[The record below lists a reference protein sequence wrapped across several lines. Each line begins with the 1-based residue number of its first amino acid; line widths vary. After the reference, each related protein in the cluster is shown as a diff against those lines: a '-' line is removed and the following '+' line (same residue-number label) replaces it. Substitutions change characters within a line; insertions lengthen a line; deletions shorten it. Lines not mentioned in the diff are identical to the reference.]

1 MANLTIMTGEQAGT
15 TFEIASRPLSIG
27 RDSSRDIQIMDM
39 KASRKHGVVRFA
51 DPDYVI
57 SPLKTINPILVNGD
71 PIGEQTPL
79 KEGDEVTVGNTLLRF
94 SMQGADGYT
103 NAVNHLKDNSP
114 RARDANT
121 MM

>member
-1 MANLTIMTGEQAGT
+1 MANLTIMIGEQAGT

-27 RDSSRDIQIMDM
+27 RDASRDIQITDM

-57 SPLKTINPILVNGD
+57 SPLKTINPILVNGE
-71 PIGEQTPL
+71 PISEQTPL
-79 KEGDEVTVGNTLLRF
+79 KEGDEVMIGDTLLRF
-94 SMQGADGYT
+94 SLLSADGFT

-121 MM
+121 ML